1 MYAVFG
7 MRFCSGVNSNTVD
20 KQQHHG
26 IVMPSG
32 ALSLTEVK
40 DPWDR
45 QRQLGQEYH
54 LTVVVI

>member
-7 MRFCSGVNSNTVD
+7 ISFCSGVNSNTVD

-32 ALSLTEVK
+32 ALSLTGVK
-40 DPWDR
+40 NPWDR
-45 QRQLGQEYH
+45 QRQLGQKYH
-54 LTVVVI
+54 LPVVAI